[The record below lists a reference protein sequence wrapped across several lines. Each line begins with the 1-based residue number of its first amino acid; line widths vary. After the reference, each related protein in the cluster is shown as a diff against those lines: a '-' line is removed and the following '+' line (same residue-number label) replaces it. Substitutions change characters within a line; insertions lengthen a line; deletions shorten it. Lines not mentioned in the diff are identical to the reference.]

1 MSGTVKCLL
10 LLFIKNRKFYKYV
23 GVSITMVIVRKKV
36 LGKQVYYYLEHTI
49 RKGEKVKKKEKYIGK
64 TLPKNIEEIKR
75 RFLSEIYRE
84 RWYSL
89 LDKIKENFSKEL
101 RQMPEVA
108 REKETKIF
116 SIRFTYDT
124 QKIEGSKL
132 TLRETSELLERGI
145 SPKAKPLHDVK
156 EAEAHYK
163 IFHEMLNY
171 EKDLSLQIVLYWH
184 KKLFEATKSEIAGRI
199 REHQVA
205 ISGSNFVP
213 PFPAEIYPLLKEFFK
228 WYDKNKKKL
237 HPVELAALVHL
248 KFVTIHPFTDGNG
261 RIGRLMMNFILHK
274 HGYPLLNI
282 PYEKR
287 AGYYNALER
296 AQIKK
301 IDGIFLQWFF
311 KRYIKE
317 HKRYVNTTP

>member
-1 MSGTVKCLL
+1 
-10 LLFIKNRKFYKYV
+10 
-23 GVSITMVIVRKKV
+23 MVIVRKKV

-213 PFPAEIYPLLKEFFK
+213 PFPAEIYPLLREFFK

-317 HKRYVNTTP
+317 HKRYLK

>member
-213 PFPAEIYPLLKEFFK
+213 PFPAEIYPLLREFFK

-317 HKRYVNTTP
+317 HKRYLK